1 VPLDALAFA
10 LAAAA
15 GHAIW
20 NMLLARARNPQ
31 AATAV
36 ALLVGVTIFAIPAAI
51 EAEAESSV
59 WPYVAGSAFFELAYI
74 ALLAYAYT
82 RSDLSLVY
90 PIGRGV
96 APVLVLVVG
105 VVALGVAATGP
116 VIAGVLLIALGVLF
130 LRGLRAR
137 RDPTGFAAGLAI
149 AGCIAAY
156 TLIDNSGVEHAGVVT
171 YLELVMIPPALAYA
185 AFILATQGTGAM
197 RAEVNAGSLVAGLL
211 ILAPYWLFLHA
222 LRLAPAA
229 PVAAVRETSI
239 VLATALGAIVL
250 HERVGRERWAG
261 AVLVATGVAILSL

>member
-1 VPLDALAFA
+1 MSTAALFLA

-15 GHAIW
+15 GHAVW

-36 ALLVGVTIFAIPAAI
+36 AMLVGVTIFAVPAAI
-51 EAEAESSV
+51 EAEAEASV
-59 WPYVAGSAFFELAYI
+59 WPYVVGSAFFELVYI
-74 ALLAYAYT
+74 GLLAYAYT

-90 PIGRGV
+90 PLGRGV
-96 APVLVLVVG
+96 APVLVLLVG
-105 VVALGVAATGP
+105 VVALGADPTGP
-116 VIAGVLLIALGVLF
+116 VIAGVLLIAVGVLF
-130 LRGLRAR
+130 LRGLKGR

-149 AGCIAAY
+149 AACIAAY

-171 YLELVMIPPALAYA
+171 YLELVLIPPALAYT
-185 AFILATQGTGAM
+185 AFILKTQGAQALQ
-197 RAEVNAGSLVAGLL
+197 AEINAGSLVAGLL
-211 ILAPYWLFLHA
+211 ILTPYWLFLHA

-239 VLATALGAIVL
+239 VLATALGAVVL

-261 AVLVATGVAILSL
+261 AVLVATGVAVLTL

>member
-1 VPLDALAFA
+1 MSTAALFFA

-15 GHAIW
+15 GHAVW
-20 NMLLARARNPQ
+20 NMLLARARNPE

-36 ALLVGVTIFAIPAAI
+36 AMLVGVSIFAVPAAI

-59 WPYVAGSAFFELAYI
+59 WPYVAGSALFELAYI
-74 ALLAYAYT
+74 VLLAYAYT

-90 PIGRGV
+90 PLGRGV

-105 VVALGVAATGP
+105 VVFLGAVATGP
-116 VIAGVLLIALGVLF
+116 VVAGVLLIAAGVLF
-130 LRGLRAR
+130 LRGMKGR
-137 RDPTGFAAGLAI
+137 RDPFGFAAGLAI

-171 YLELVMIPPALAYA
+171 YLELVMIPPAIAYA
-185 AFILATQGTGAM
+185 VFILTTQGASAV
-197 RAEVNAGSLVAGLL
+197 RAEINAGSLVAGLL
-211 ILAPYWLFLHA
+211 ILTPYWLFLHA

-239 VLATALGAIVL
+239 VLATVLGALVL

-261 AVLVATGVAILSL
+261 AVLVAAGVAILSL

>member
-1 VPLDALAFA
+1 MSTAALFLA

-20 NMLLARARNPQ
+20 NMLLARAKNPE

-36 ALLVGVTIFAIPAAI
+36 ALLVGVTIFAVPAAI
-51 EAEAESSV
+51 EAEAQASV
-59 WPYVAGSAFFELAYI
+59 WPYVLGSAFFELAYI
-74 ALLAYAYT
+74 ALLAWAYT

-90 PIGRGV
+90 PLGRGV

-105 VVALGVAATGP
+105 VVFLGAEANGPVVAA
-116 VIAGVLLIALGVLF
+116 VLLIAVGVLF
-130 LRGLRAR
+130 LRGLRGR

-171 YLELVMIPPALAYA
+171 YLELVLIPPALAYA
-185 AFILATQGTGAM
+185 AFILTTQGRQAV
-197 RAEVNAGSLVAGLL
+197 RAEVNAGSLAAGVL
-211 ILAPYWLFLHA
+211 ILTPYWLFLHA

-239 VLATALGAIVL
+239 VLATALGALVL

-261 AVLVATGVAILSL
+261 AVLVAAGVVILSL